1 MKQFIARFENQIQ
14 GTLSGFDRV
23 VFRGSLR
30 RLTHPQGMKMYLIQN
45 GLLCKQYQDHV
56 KQVSQQLKEASLEPF
71 RRQQLPIQHIC
82 DPKLDKDEIARR
94 VAAERDIRQGNV
106 CALTAVELSPTFR
119 HEKTTMEVR
128 WRPQL
133 VIYHYQIDPRFGWMH
148 TRIQTWFPFYIQI
161 CINGR
166 EWLAR
171 RMDEAGIHYTRQRNC
186 FPWLADCRRAQE
198 LFDEQ
203 LQVNWEESL
212 QPFAERLNPLHDE
225 IFRKFTTQ
233 YYWTAFQ
240 CEWATDVLFRPGK
253 LARLE
258 PLLLRHGLLNFS
270 SADLLRFMGKQ
281 IGLSGSVP
289 DWVGGEVNSSLK
301 SRAVGDRLKHWIQG
315 NSLKC
320 YGKAHTPVGDVFRVE
335 TTTSN
340 VRIFRTYRP
349 AEGGAPEEL
358 AWRPMRLGVADLH
371 RRSEVSQKANDRY
384 LDAFAAVDD
393 TTHFHE
399 LVAPLEQP
407 CQYKGRRFRAL
418 RPFQP
423 EDYALLAAVHRGEF
437 AINGFR
443 NRDLQR
449 WLYHAAPTDSPSL
462 PVRERRRRSAAVSR
476 KLRMLRAH
484 GLIQKVPKTH
494 RYQLTATGRLAISAV
509 ITMHETSMALLNRA
523 AA

>member
-23 VFRGSLR
+23 VFRGTLR
-30 RLTHPQGMKMYLIQN
+30 RLTHPQGTKMYLIQN

-56 KQVSQQLKEASLEPF
+56 KRVSQELKEASLEPF
-71 RRQQLPIQHIC
+71 RRQQLPVQHVY
-82 DPKLDKDEIARR
+82 DPKANKEQIARA
-94 VAAERDIRQGNV
+94 VATKRGIREGNV
-106 CALTAVELSPTFR
+106 CALTATELSPTFQ
-119 HEKTTMEVR
+119 HDKTTMAVR
-128 WRPQL
+128 WRPNL
-133 VIYHYQIDPRFGWMH
+133 AIYHYQIDPQFGWCH
-148 TRIQTWFPFYIQI
+148 ARIQTWFPFYVHV

-171 RMDEAGIHYTRQRNC
+171 RMDRVGLRYSQQQNC
-186 FPWLADCRRAQE
+186 FPWVEDCGRAQE

-203 LQVNWEESL
+203 LRVNWNTSL
-212 QPFAERLNPLHDE
+212 QPFAERLNPLHAE
-225 IFRKFTTQ
+225 IFRKFTAE
-233 YYWTAFQ
+233 YYWSAFQ
-240 CEWATDVLFRPGK
+240 CEWATDILFRPGS

-270 SADLLRFMGKQ
+270 SADVLRFMGKH
-281 IGLSGSVP
+281 IGLSGTVP
-289 DWVGGEVNSSLK
+289 DWVAGEVATNLK

-335 TTTSN
+335 TMTAN
-340 VRIFRTYRP
+340 VSIFRTYRP
-349 AEGGAPEEL
+349 AEGKPEDEL
-358 AWRPMRLGVADLH
+358 AWREMRLGVADLH
-371 RRSEVSQKANDRY
+371 RRSEVSQNANNRY

-393 TTHFHE
+393 TTRFRE
-399 LVAPLEQP
+399 LIQPLEQP
-407 CQYKGRRFRAL
+407 CQYGGRRVRAL

-423 EDYALLAAVHRGEF
+423 DDHALLATVHRGEF

-449 WLYHAAPTDSPSL
+449 LLYPAAQTLSPF
-462 PVRERRRRSAAVSR
+462 ERRKRSAAVSR

-494 RYQLTATGRLAISAV
+494 RYQLTPTGRFAISA
-509 ITMHETSMALLNRA
+509 ILTMQETSMSQLNRA

>member
-1 MKQFIARFENQIQ
+1 MKQFIARFEDQIQ

-30 RLTHPQGMKMYLIQN
+30 RLTYAEGMKTYLNLN
-45 GLLCKQYQDHV
+45 GILCKQYQDHV
-56 KQVSQQLKEASLEPF
+56 KQVSQQVKEASLEPF
-71 RRQQLPIQHIC
+71 RRLQLPIQHVY
-82 DPKLDKDEIARR
+82 DPKQDKDEIARTL
-94 VAAERDIRQGNV
+94 ASKHGIRQGNV
-106 CALTAVELSPTFR
+106 CALTAVEFSPTFQ
-119 HEKTTMEVR
+119 HEKTRMEPR

-133 VIYHYQIDPRFGWMH
+133 VIYHYQIDPQFGWMH
-148 TRIQTWFPFYIQI
+148 ARIQTWFPFYVHV

-171 RMDEAGIHYTRQRNC
+171 RMDQAGIAYSRQQNC
-186 FPWLADCRRAQE
+186 FPWLQDYGRAQE

-203 LQVNWEESL
+203 LRVNWTESL
-212 QPFAERLNPLHDE
+212 QPFAERLNPLHAE
-225 IFRKFTTQ
+225 IFRKYLAN

-240 CEWATDVLFRPGK
+240 CEWATDIGFRPGK

-289 DWVGGEVNSSLK
+289 DWVAGEVNSSLK
-301 SRAVGDRLKHWIQG
+301 SRVVGDRLKHWIQG

-320 YGKAHTPVGDVFRVE
+320 YGKAHTPAGDVFRVE
-335 TTTSN
+335 TMTSN
-340 VRIFRTYRP
+340 VEIFRAYRP
-349 AEGGAPEEL
+349 VEGGPEDEL
-358 AWRPMRLGVADLH
+358 AWQRMRLGVADLH
-371 RRSEVSQKANDRY
+371 RRSEVSQKANNRY
-384 LDAFAAVDD
+384 LDAFAALDD
-393 TTHFHE
+393 STRFRE
-399 LVAPLEQP
+399 LIQPLEQP
-407 CQYKGRRFRAL
+407 CQYGGRRVRAL
-418 RPFQP
+418 RPFQAD
-423 EDYALLAAVHRGEF
+423 DYALLVSVNRGEF

-449 WLYHAAPTDSPSL
+449 LLYAGSGPDAPPL
-462 PVRERRRRSAAVSR
+462 APKERRRRSAAVSR
-476 KLRMLRAH
+476 KLRLLRAH

-494 RYQLTATGRLAISAV
+494 RYQLTPTGRLAISA
-509 ITMHETSMALLNRA
+509 ILTMNETSMTRLNRA